1 MIRFAKLSILLL
13 SLIATQPLLAQHG
26 GNVRYSGNV
35 VNPVVDAPPPPAEPD
50 FQQYRFE
57 INGLY
62 NASTAAYVAI
72 FNIVQLGETAEEA
85 DNLISARFDALTEE
99 LNDMGIPTKDIHVD
113 MISQVAIYEYQV
125 DKKLFSKDNYLEIP
139 QGIELQKNL
148 HITFRDGSLMDDILA
163 ASAKQEIYDL
173 VKVDYYLENQEA
185 ILHQLQKEVM
195 EFHLIEKEMYKQ
207 LGVRLDT
214 AKVAFT
220 ASTQVHYP
228 IDRYQNYQS
237 TSSSTLKG
245 LKDEGGVQQIRKPN
259 TMYYQPLSPNNFE
272 VVINPLIEEPVVQF
286 AYTLSIRYYFQP
298 PPTVQIQIQ
307 KEIITQ
313 KEFLILTPD
322 GNVRSLTT
330 VNQD

>member
-1 MIRFAKLSILLL
+1 MNQFTRLSVFLLFF
-13 SLIATQPLLAQHG
+13 SASASLLAQHA
-26 GNVRYSGNV
+26 GNIRYSGNV
-35 VNPVVDAPPPPAEPD
+35 SNPGADTPPTAGEPD
-50 FQQYRFE
+50 FEQYRFE

-85 DNLISARFDALTEE
+85 DNLISARFDTLTKE
-99 LNDMGIPTKDIHVD
+99 LNDMGISAEDIHVD

-139 QGIELQKNL
+139 KGIELQKNL

-163 ASAKQEIYDL
+163 ASARQEIYDL
-173 VKVDYYLENQEA
+173 VKVDYFLENQEE

-195 EFHLIEKEMYKQ
+195 EFHLTEKEMYRQ

-214 AKVAFT
+214 ARVAFKS
-220 ASTQVHYP
+220 STQVHYP
-228 IDRYQNYQS
+228 INRYQNYQS

-298 PPTVQIQIQ
+298 PPTVQVQIQ
-307 KEIITQ
+307 KEVITQ

-322 GNVRSLTT
+322 GNVRPLTT
-330 VNQD
+330 VNQN